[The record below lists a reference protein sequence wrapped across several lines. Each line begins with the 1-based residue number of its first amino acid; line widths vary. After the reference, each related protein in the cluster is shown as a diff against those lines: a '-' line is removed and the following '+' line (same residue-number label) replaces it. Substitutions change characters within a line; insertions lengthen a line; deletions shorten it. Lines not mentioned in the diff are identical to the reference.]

1 MSAPTPEQ
9 LAHYIETLR
18 FGLVHIP
25 PGTKGPR
32 TNGWQDRPV
41 TTPDE
46 AARVWE
52 HGGGVGLHHGASG
65 TAVLDIDHPEWAA
78 LALAAV
84 DIDLEALLTAPG
96 PKIRGKNGLKPV
108 SVYLVPEGVEL
119 SRRALSWKPPDADK
133 AVTVL
138 ELRAGLVQD
147 VLPPSIH
154 PDTGEPYTWEPEP
167 PLSRDDIPELPGCL
181 RAFWENWGVLKP
193 VLDKAQPWNAPPPP
207 RTFQGEGDGVIG
219 AFNTTYAVQRVLE
232 DHGYTSKGLD
242 RYLSPHSSTGLAGV
256 TILKGDD
263 GVERAYSHHAS
274 DPLAD
279 EHAHDA
285 FSAWCILAC
294 GGDIKAAVRE
304 AAQEL
309 GMSHNQSGRTP
320 PFVSSV
326 SSSAGDTQNFSG
338 GETEDPWEPLGD
350 LPGLHPPVPAL
361 PPELIPEPLRPW
373 LVDIAERTSLP
384 LEFVA
389 CPALVALGAVIGRGV
404 GIHPK
409 RYDDWLV
416 VPNLWGGVVGRP
428 GLMKTA
434 AISEAT
440 KPLRALAVKARE
452 RYQEE
457 EARAH
462 AERARLELEIAALKE
477 QAKRDAKKGGIRADF
492 DETLRELNAK
502 LKAATVTERRY
513 MTQDPTTEKL
523 GELLRENP
531 RGLLVARDELAGWL
545 GTLERPGR
553 EGDREFYLE
562 GWNGGGSYTFDR
574 IGRGTVHIDAL
585 TLSILGGVQPGKLE
599 RYLEEA
605 IAGGGGADGLLQR
618 FQLVVWPGRV
628 GAFVN
633 IDRWP
638 DGAAKRRAYAVFE
651 ALDNLDTATL
661 GLDAQEGD
669 IPALRF
675 SDEAQALFDTFRE
688 ELEHRLRSDEL
699 AHKPAFESHLSKYRS
714 LMPAL
719 ALVFHLVAIADGTP
733 PGPVSLEAAR
743 RAAAWCEYLE
753 AHALKLYSKELSAH
767 LIAARALLEKID
779 DGSIQ
784 DGVPVRDI
792 YRKGWEGLDTKAT
805 VMQGLEVLAEHH
817 FIRTEEV
824 STGGRPT
831 LTVRLHPELRG
842 AK

>member
-1 MSAPTPEQ
+1 MTAPSTV
-9 LAHYIETLR
+9 LAPNLEHYLETLR

-41 TTPDE
+41 TTHDE
-46 AARVWE
+46 AARVWAN
-52 HGGGVGLHHGASG
+52 GGGIGLHHGASG

-84 DIDLEALLTAPG
+84 DIDLEALLNAPG
-96 PKIRGKNGLKPV
+96 PKIRGAKGLKP
-108 SVYLVPEGVEL
+108 VYLVPEGAGL
-119 SRRALSWKPPDADK
+119 SRKALSWKPPDADK
-133 AVTVL
+133 AITVL

-147 VLPPSIH
+147 VLPDTIH
-154 PDTGEPYTWEPEP
+154 PDTGEPYAWEPAP
-167 PLSRDDIPELPGCL
+167 PLSRDDFPELPPSL
-181 RAFWENWGVLKP
+181 LALWQHWPVLKT
-193 VLDKAQPWNAPPPP
+193 VLDKAKPWNAPPPP
-207 RTFQGEGDGVIG
+207 RTYKGEGGGVIG
-219 AFNTTYAVQRVLE
+219 AFNAKYTVQNVL
-232 DHGYTSKGLD
+232 DDNSYISKGHD

-263 GVERAYSHHAS
+263 GIERAYSHHAS

-279 EHAHDA
+279 GHAHDA
-285 FSAWCILAC
+285 FSAWLVLEH
-294 GGDIKAAVRE
+294 GGDIKTAVKE
-304 AAQEL
+304 AANGL
-309 GMSHNQSGRTP
+309 GIGHGKGERAASV
-320 PFVSSV
+320 VSS
-326 SSSAGDTQNFSG
+326 TP
-338 GETEDPWEPLGD
+338 TPEDKDAPADEEPWESLGD
-350 LPGLHPPVPAL
+350 IPALHPPVPSL
-361 PPELIPEPLRPW
+361 PPELLPDPLRPW
-373 LVDIAERTSLP
+373 LVDVAERTSLP

-389 CPALVALGAVIGRGV
+389 CPALVALGAVIGRSV

-409 RYDDWLV
+409 RFDDWLV
-416 VPNLWGGVVGRP
+416 VPNVWGGIVGRP

-440 KPLRALAVKARE
+440 KPSRALSIKARE

-457 EARAH
+457 EAQAQ
-462 AERARLELEIAALKE
+462 AERTRLELEVSALKE
-477 QAKRDAKKGGIRADF
+477 KAKKDAKSGGIHDNF
-492 DETLRELNAK
+492 TEVLRNLNTQ
-502 LKAATVTERRY
+502 LEEATVTERRY

-531 RGLLVARDELAGWL
+531 RGLLVLRDELAGWL

-562 GWNGGGSYTFDR
+562 AWNGTGSYTVDR
-574 IGRGTVHIDAL
+574 IGRGTVHIPGL
-585 TLSILGGVQPGKLE
+585 CISILGGIQPGKLE
-599 RYLEEA
+599 RYLDEA

-618 FQLVVWPGRV
+618 FQLVVWPDRV

-638 DGAAKRRAYAVFE
+638 DGEAKRRAHAVFE

-675 SDEAQALFDTFRE
+675 ADDAQELFDVWRE
-688 ELEHRLRSDEL
+688 ELEHRLRSDDL
-699 AHKPAFESHLSKYRS
+699 SHKPAFESHLSKYRS

-719 ALVFHLVAIADGTP
+719 ALVFHLVAIADGAP
-733 PGPVSLEAAR
+733 PGPVSLDAAR
-743 RAAAWCEYLE
+743 NAAAWCEYLE
-753 AHALKLYSKELSAH
+753 AHAVKLYSKENSAH
-767 LIAARALLEKID
+767 LIAARALLEKLD
-779 DGSIQ
+779 DGSVK
-784 DGVPVRDI
+784 DGTTVRDI
-792 YRKGWEGLDTKAT
+792 YRKEWEGLDSKEI

-817 FIRTEEV
+817 YIRTEEE

-831 LTVRLHPELRG
+831 LKIRLHPELRG
-842 AK
+842 EK